1 MINKFNSGIHICFLS
16 CFFACMNRN
25 VRLLFIALVV
35 LSSRLIFVDAGFG
48 SEEDAWG
55 YAVNAQLMEQ
65 SHTYEYARMP
75 GHPVV
80 EYVYSWLPV
89 KEAWIFNICT
99 ALLSTIAVVFFF
111 LILDRY
117 RLQAV
122 IGSLMLA
129 FTPAFYIHSSDAM
142 DYNWSLCFLLGSFYF
157 LGKRWLLLSAF
168 FLALATGCRITAAVA
183 IVPFLYYLFLA
194 SESRKNIFQFLLL
207 TLILVFLIYAPAIK
221 HYGFSFFDYVNQFG
235 YPPLIKSLYKASFG
249 VWGTTG
255 LLATGISIIVSAIE
269 YFRKS
274 YSSAY
279 RPLISSI
286 ILLVFLF
293 VILYFYEPH
302 KSGYLIP
309 VIPFVIVFILL
320 FVKNVIH
327 QIWICAM
334 LIAGCFFAGIN
345 LADDNRSATPS
356 DFAIIKTIHHQ
367 KVAFDL
373 LSGSVTDD
381 YKKRWARINYTN
393 KVIDAAGR
401 LEGKSVIISGY
412 WLNNILIQVQGR
424 EKENILFKHYLNRDE
439 MQKLSLE
446 GFKIY
451 YIKGQDK
458 DNDRCYKE
466 NFTNEMA
473 QLLNTDIRQ

>member
-1 MINKFNSGIHICFLS
+1 
-16 CFFACMNRN
+16 
-25 VRLLFIALVV
+25 
-35 LSSRLIFVDAGFG
+35 
-48 SEEDAWG
+48 
-55 YAVNAQLMEQ
+55 
-65 SHTYEYARMP
+65 
-75 GHPVV
+75 
-80 EYVYSWLPV
+80 
-89 KEAWIFNICT
+89 
-99 ALLSTIAVVFFF
+99 
-111 LILDRY
+111 
-117 RLQAV
+117 
-122 IGSLMLA
+122 
-129 FTPAFYIHSSDAM
+129 
-142 DYNWSLCFLLGSFYF
+142 
-157 LGKRWLLLSAF
+157 
-168 FLALATGCRITAAVA
+168 
-183 IVPFLYYLFLA
+183 
-194 SESRKNIFQFLLL
+194 
-207 TLILVFLIYAPAIK
+207 
-221 HYGFSFFDYVNQFG
+221 
-235 YPPLIKSLYKASFG
+235 
-249 VWGTTG
+249 
-255 LLATGISIIVSAIE
+255 
-269 YFRKS
+269 
-274 YSSAY
+274 
-279 RPLISSI
+279 
-286 ILLVFLF
+286 
-293 VILYFYEPH
+293 
-302 KSGYLIP
+302 
-309 VIPFVIVFILL
+309 
-320 FVKNVIH
+320 
-327 QIWICAM
+327 M

-473 QLLNTDIRQ
+473 QLLNTDIRH